1 MAAGTVAGV
10 YAQALLA
17 LAEERGSTMQV
28 IEDCREALDGLS
40 PELLAQLNDPRLG
53 KVKAKDVLR
62 GAFTGKLSKE
72 LVDLLQLLGKSL

>member
-17 LAEERGSTMQV
+17 LAEERGTSMQV

-40 PELLAQLNDPRLG
+40 AELLAQLDDPRIG
-53 KVKAKDVLR
+53 KVKAKEIVR
-62 GAFTGKLSKE
+62 TAFSNKVSK
-72 LVDLLQLLGKSL
+72 